1 MLSRQQKSE
10 FVKDGLSVERRRNFA
25 KVRELGRTNPR
36 TLDELLKFLNELQ
49 KLYPFSSVSSKATIM
64 RFNKL

>member
-1 MLSRQQKSE
+1 MLSKRQKAE
-10 FVKDGLSVERRRNFA
+10 FVKDGLNEDHRRNFA
-25 KVRELGRTNPR
+25 KGRELERTNPR

-49 KLYPFSSVSSKATIM
+49 KLRPFSSVSSKATIT